1 MKTKTQQKEFDTV
14 KTFQKIKKDISKKLS
29 DLSTEEIKAFLN
41 ENSFFFS
48 KSKVLI

>member
-29 DLSTEEIKAFLN
+29 DLSTKEIKAFLN
-41 ENSFFFS
+41 ENSLNFQQ
-48 KSKVLI
+48 K